1 MEKEPVTYELNHTN
15 REKESCKSIINTLDL
30 FTDDAYLTLDG
41 KRTVTSMCGG
51 VFCLILLVF
60 IILLTQHYMTIYF
73 EANNYVLSYEKAIYT
88 ELVDDSMKTMELK
101 TGDNFKF
108 LINFSQRD
116 DFLWKDVF
124 DKAKGVGIAVIKTRI
139 DFT

>member
-1 MEKEPVTYELNHTN
+1 M
-15 REKESCKSIINTLDL
+15 